1 MPPVSPLI
9 AYSLSLFA
17 AGAIICQI
25 FAGQGETDLRYYE
38 LMMVVPQMDEEG
50 LSATLDRVN
59 NDIGERGGTVVRQQR
74 WGGLRRLAY
83 PINDQNEGNYVLTHL
98 ELDPESA
105 SELEANLRVSENI
118 LRHLL
123 LRIDSIPEVKETPPQ
138 PAPVEEAPVEAAAG
152 ETPAAEAE
160 TPAAEAARLAE
171 AERRH
176 GGGDLLRSPLLRHRP
191 RPSQRLKRRAR
202 LQPKL
207 SLLQLT
213 PPKLR
218 PRKRAKRA
226 RSRRLDA
233 RSGPEKRKGELRW
246 PV

>member
-1 MPPVSPLI
+1 
-9 AYSLSLFA
+9 
-17 AGAIICQI
+17 
-25 FAGQGETDLRYYE
+25 
-38 LMMVVPQMDEEG
+38 MMVVPQMDEEG

-138 PAPVEEAPVEAAAG
+138 PAPAEEAPVEAAADAPAAT
-152 ETPAAEAE
+152 EEAPAAESAE
-160 TPAAEAARLAE
+160 ATSTETQAEGEGAAPEATEAARA
-171 AERRH
+171 
-176 GGGDLLRSPLLRHRP
+176 GG
-191 RPSQRLKRRAR
+191 
-202 LQPKL
+202 
-207 SLLQLT
+207 
-213 PPKLR
+213 
-218 PRKRAKRA
+218 
-226 RSRRLDA
+226 
-233 RSGPEKRKGELRW
+233 
-246 PV
+246 